1 MDRNLTIRLDEALL
15 ARSHALAARRGTT
28 LTEIIRRMLEGLNAS
43 GVGDEHAMNGNQ
55 LCLFAY
61 SMGQVSREEARRQLG
76 VDDHTLAVLLREA
89 GFPPP
94 RASEADEAAM
104 LHAARDVRLRKSQ

>member
-15 ARSHALAARRGTT
+15 ARAHALAARRGTT
-28 LTEIIRRMLEGLNAS
+28 LTEIIRRTLEGLTAN
-43 GVGDEHAMNGNQ
+43 GLGDEHAMNGNQ

-61 SMGQVSREEARRQLG
+61 SMGQMSREEARRQLG
-76 VDDHTLAVLLREA
+76 VDDHALALLLREA